1 MVVKISTEIGSISKL
16 VGEKKAVEYVAKA
29 GFDAFDLSMFCM
41 AEIDWGTRT
50 AKPSSHPFCGAK
62 YLKEIREIKKIANDN
77 GIFCNQSHAPFP
89 VYIKEIKDMM
99 FRALEL
105 SAEAG
110 AKVCV
115 IHPDNFKNAQENA
128 KIFNDLLPFAKSLG
142 VKIAT
147 ENMWNWHGVYASK
160 AACSHHQDFR
170 EHIDVV
176 NDDYFGACLDIGH
189 AEMQGLNTSA
199 VQMIKTLGDKLIA
212 LHIHDN
218 NLCYDDHLLP
228 RKGIIN
234 FTAILTA
241 LKEVNYGGDFTLE
254 ADRHLST
261 FTKENCFEGVKE
273 MAEATRKLAKAFEN
287 L

>member
-1 MVVKISTEIGSISKL
+1 MIISTEIGSISKL
-16 VGEKKAVEYVAKA
+16 VGERKAVEYVAKA
-29 GFDAFDLSMFCM
+29 GFDAFDLSMFSM
-41 AEIDWGTRT
+41 AEVDWATLT
-50 AKPSSHPFCGAK
+50 AKPSAHPFCGVN
-62 YLKEIREIKKIANDN
+62 YLKEVREIKKIANDN
-77 GIFCNQSHAPFP
+77 GIYCNQSHAPFP
-89 VYIKEIKDMM
+89 LYIKQVKDMM

-128 KIFNDLLPFAKSLG
+128 QIFNELLPFAKSLG

-147 ENMWNWHGVYASK
+147 ENMWDWRGEYAKKS
-160 AACSHHQDFR
+160 ACSHHEDFK
-170 EHIDVV
+170 EHLDVV
-176 NDDYFGACLDIGH
+176 NDDYLGACLDIGH

-218 NLCYDDHLLP
+218 NLRRDDHLLP
-228 RKGIIN
+228 RKGSIN
-234 FTAILTA
+234 FTAILRA
-241 LKEVNYGGDFTLE
+241 LKEVNYKGDFTLE
-254 ADRHLST
+254 ADKHLSA
-261 FTKENCFEGVKE
+261 FNKENCFDGVKE
-273 MAEATRKLAKAFEN
+273 MADATRKLATAFED